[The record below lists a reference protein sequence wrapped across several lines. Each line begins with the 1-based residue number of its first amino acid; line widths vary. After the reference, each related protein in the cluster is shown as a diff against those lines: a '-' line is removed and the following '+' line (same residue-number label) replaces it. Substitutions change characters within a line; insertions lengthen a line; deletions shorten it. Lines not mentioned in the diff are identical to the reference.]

1 MGRAKLED
9 RKGGFP
15 HSEITGSKGA
25 SASPVLIAACH
36 VLHRLSTPRHPSEAL
51 QRLIVSQ
58 QNSCRDVP
66 ADWKEMPAGPC
77 LIFVR
82 QCLLSN
88 RSSKPM
94 NRPDQFFLHNINAG
108 QSCDWRQSLDAI
120 YASPWWSQTESNRRH
135 PACKAGAL
143 PTELWPR
150 SKGTVRSPGELVG
163 AEVVGFSPARLVGP
177 GRLEL
182 PTSRLS
188 GVRSNQAE
196 LRAYGRT
203 TAGP

>member
-1 MGRAKLED
+1 MED

-58 QNSCRDVP
+58 KNSRKDYP

-94 NRPDQFFLHNINAG
+94 RGRTNSSFTISMPSAETAG
-108 QSCDWRQSLDAI
+108 AI
-120 YASPWWSQTESNRRH
+120 LVRSTSSWWSQTESNRRH

-150 SKGTVRSPGELVG
+150 SRERCEAQESCRRPVG
-163 AEVVGFSPARLVGP
+163 
-177 GRLEL
+177 
-182 PTSRLS
+182 
-188 GVRSNQAE
+188 
-196 LRAYGRT
+196 
-203 TAGP
+203 

>member
-1 MGRAKLED
+1 MED
-9 RKGGFP
+9 CKGGFP

-58 QNSCRDVP
+58 QNSCRDDP

-94 NRPDQFFLHNINAG
+94 NRPDQFFLHNINASAPK
-108 QSCDWRQSLDAI
+108 QPKQSLYDHTR
-120 YASPWWSQTESNRRH
+120 SWWSQTESNRRH

-143 PTELWPR
+143 PTELWPHSNR
-150 SKGTVRSPGELVG
+150 NSAKPRRAVG
-163 AEVVGFSPARLVGP
+163 A
-177 GRLEL
+177 
-182 PTSRLS
+182 
-188 GVRSNQAE
+188 
-196 LRAYGRT
+196 
-203 TAGP
+203 

>member
-1 MGRAKLED
+1 MED

-15 HSEITGSKGA
+15 HSEIAGSKGA
-25 SASPVLIAACH
+25 SASPALIAACH
-36 VLHRLSTPRHPSEAL
+36 VLLRLSTPRHPSEAL

-58 QNSCRDVP
+58 QNPCM
-66 ADWKEMPAGPC
+66 ADPPPGKRWGAGPR
-77 LIFVR
+77 LVLLAR
-82 QCLLSN
+82 RCLLE
-88 RSSKPM
+88 
-94 NRPDQFFLHNINAG
+94 PDLKAYEGPVKFFLHNVNA
-108 QSCDWRQSLDAI
+108 
-120 YASPWWSQTESNRRH
+120 ASPRAGRKLFPRSARPWWSQTESNRRH

-150 SKGTVRSPGELVG
+150 SRNVAKPRRAVG
-163 AEVVGFSPARLVGP
+163 ACHAASPAELVGP

-203 TAGP
+203 TA

>member
-1 MGRAKLED
+1 MED

-58 QNSCRDVP
+58 QNSCRTDP
-66 ADWKEMPAGPC
+66 TDWKEMPVGSC

-94 NRPDQFFLHNINAG
+94 RGRTNSSFTISMLQRLSDE
-108 QSCDWRQSLDAI
+108 AI
-120 YASPWWSQTESNRRH
+120 SVRSMRDTWWSQTESNRRH

-143 PTELWPR
+143 PTELWPHFR
-150 SKGTVRSPGELVG
+150 VEHR
-163 AEVVGFSPARLVGP
+163 
-177 GRLEL
+177 
-182 PTSRLS
+182 
-188 GVRSNQAE
+188 
-196 LRAYGRT
+196 RAVDDCRE
-203 TAGP
+203 PDQQSW